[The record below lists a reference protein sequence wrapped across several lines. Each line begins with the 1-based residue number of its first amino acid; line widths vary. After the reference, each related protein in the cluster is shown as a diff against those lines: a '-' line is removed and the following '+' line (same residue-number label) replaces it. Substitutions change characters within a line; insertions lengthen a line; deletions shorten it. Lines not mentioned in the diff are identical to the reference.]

1 MPAPFAPQLCGFRDG
16 KPKTSDASDTFSVE
30 LGQALFE
37 TMGVSPDTP
46 APRNVDKE
54 MSRLLAEDLMSQLP
68 DTDPETGLIVLPEKS
83 LNEFAQ
89 FQHVGMIR
97 NMKAAPSRAVLQAIG
112 RLRRFVE
119 RRCGSVI
126 AR

>member
-46 APRNVDKE
+46 APRNCQ
-54 MSRLLAEDLMSQLP
+54 DLWI
-68 DTDPETGLIVLPEKS
+68 GV
-83 LNEFAQ
+83 
-89 FQHVGMIR
+89 FQ
-97 NMKAAPSRAVLQAIG
+97 AT
-112 RLRRFVE
+112 
-119 RRCGSVI
+119 SVPVC
-126 AR
+126 